1 MAVEPDSNVEIAES
15 RMSSLSPDC
24 RLLASGPWHAKHLL
38 DRSGRISRL
47 NPTEW
52 SLAHMPS
59 VSVSN
64 AKTDA
69 METMLVLFSLLFILN
84 PPGGIG

>member
-1 MAVEPDSNVEIAES
+1 MAFEPESKVEIAES
-15 RMSSLSPDC
+15 RMSSLSPDS

-52 SLAHMPS
+52 SLAHVPP

-64 AKTDA
+64 VKTDA
-69 METMLVLFSLLFILN
+69 MEAMLVLFSLLFILN
-84 PPGGIG
+84 PLG